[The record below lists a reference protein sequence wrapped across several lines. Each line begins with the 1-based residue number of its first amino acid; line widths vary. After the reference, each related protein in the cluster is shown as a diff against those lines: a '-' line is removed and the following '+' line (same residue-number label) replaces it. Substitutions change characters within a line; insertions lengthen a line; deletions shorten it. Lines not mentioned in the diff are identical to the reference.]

1 MNPEERRTRVTRA
14 TRPPTATRPT
24 IASQARTPGSTST
37 RPALRSVAAST
48 LASTPVQRPIT
59 STKRDSLQA
68 ELEKDP
74 QLSSAKRQQRT
85 QAFSSSIVQSSLERQ
100 VVSLQA
106 TKNELENKLRDKD
119 AEIERLETERR
130 FLSDREAEEK
140 GARQSST
147 TQWEVEKRNLHNTL
161 KTLRAAYETLQEE
174 HTDLTDEHDRMRRR
188 GASEQDALRLEVSR
202 LSKHLGHL
210 SQELEEY
217 KTVSNDR
224 ARRIAELEAAASAAP
239 TNAPPDLADRSSD
252 DIITAELARQTT
264 YISTLERRNE
274 RLASEVDALRAR
286 HASVEVLRE
295 ENRSLQKK
303 VKAVDELREAL
314 GQAEAERDHWQQ
326 QASAKSGDSTQAA
339 ELAAEVSKL
348 RGAQAQLADDLG
360 NKSAALRVKQTE
372 LMVMAGELDAAKREL
387 DAAKSEI
394 DELKDKER
402 RLNDRVTLG
411 EREIGFLKSMVS
423 TYEREQDNAPG
434 GDESMSVDGDSST
447 AISPAATLR
456 IQSLE
461 ELLAEY
467 KSTNEKLAAEV
478 ARAGENP
485 SDLFQQTE
493 HLRAEL
499 KASEEKHAETL
510 EQLDQL
516 EQTLFELGGEI
527 AGGRYV
533 PPNTRILTATDSP
546 EANWFA
552 ARTEALEALKKENEA
567 LRQQISEGANTDA
580 NANTALPQAS
590 ADAWQHEKA
599 ALTQEL
605 AQAHKRWQ
613 RLKQVFNAKA
623 EEFTETVRNV
633 LGVKVAFF
641 GNGSVRVTSV
651 YDLEAQFAFEPIKD
665 GNAGEARKMRM
676 VGKGRGGG
684 EDVDE
689 QMEYWIRKEGS
700 IPCFL
705 ATMTLVSF
713 EKWKQEQ
720 IEKGAL

>member
-1 MNPEERRTRVTRA
+1 MNQEERRTRVTRT
-14 TRPPTATRPT
+14 TRPTAT
-24 IASQARTPGSTST
+24 SQTRTPAAST

-85 QAFSSSIVQSSLERQ
+85 QAFSSSIAQSSLERQ

-106 TKNELENKLRDKD
+106 TKNELENKLRDRD

-130 FLSDREAEEK
+130 FLADREAEEK
-140 GARQSST
+140 GARQSSH

-161 KTLRAAYETLQEE
+161 KSLRAAYETLQEE
-174 HTDLTDEHDRMRRR
+174 HTDLTDANDRMRRKN
-188 GASEQDALRLEVSR
+188 ASEQDTLRLEVTR
-202 LSKHLGHL
+202 LSQHLEHL
-210 SQELEEY
+210 SQELDEY
-217 KTVSNDR
+217 KAVSDDR
-224 ARRIAELEAAASAAP
+224 AHRIAELEAAAASASNSAP
-239 TNAPPDLADRSSD
+239 ATTADRSSD

-264 YISTLERRNE
+264 YIATLERRNE
-274 RLASEVDALRAR
+274 RMAAEVDALRAR

-303 VKAVDELREAL
+303 LRAVDELREAL

-326 QASAKSGDSTQAA
+326 QAGAKGGDSTQAA
-339 ELAAEVSKL
+339 QLAAEVSRL
-348 RGAQAQLADDLG
+348 RAAQAQLADDFG
-360 NKSAALRVKQTE
+360 SKSAALRVKQTE

-394 DELKDKER
+394 DDLKDKDR
-402 RLNDRVTLG
+402 RLNDRVALG

-423 TYEREQDNAPG
+423 TYEREQDTVVV
-434 GDESMSVDGDSST
+434 GDESMSVDGESST
-447 AISPAATLR
+447 AVNPATALR
-456 IQSLE
+456 IQNLE
-461 ELLAEY
+461 TLLAEY
-467 KSTNEKLAAEV
+467 KAANEKLAAEV
-478 ARAGENP
+478 AQAGQNP

-493 HLRAEL
+493 HLRSEL
-499 KASEEKHAETL
+499 KVSEDKHAETL

-533 PPNTRILTATDSP
+533 PPNTRILAATDSP

-552 ARTEALEALKKENEA
+552 ARTEALESLKRENEA
-567 LRQQISEGANTDA
+567 LRQQLTEGAHA
-580 NANTALPQAS
+580 SAALPQAS

-605 AQAHKRWQ
+605 AQANKRWQ
-613 RLKQVFNAKA
+613 R
-623 EEFTETVRNV
+623 
-633 LGVKVAFF
+633 
-641 GNGSVRVTSV
+641 
-651 YDLEAQFAFEPIKD
+651 
-665 GNAGEARKMRM
+665 
-676 VGKGRGGG
+676 
-684 EDVDE
+684 
-689 QMEYWIRKEGS
+689 
-700 IPCFL
+700 
-705 ATMTLVSF
+705 
-713 EKWKQEQ
+713 
-720 IEKGAL
+720 

>member
-1 MNPEERRTRVTRA
+1 
-14 TRPPTATRPT
+14 
-24 IASQARTPGSTST
+24 
-37 RPALRSVAAST
+37 
-48 LASTPVQRPIT
+48 
-59 STKRDSLQA
+59 
-68 ELEKDP
+68 
-74 QLSSAKRQQRT
+74 
-85 QAFSSSIVQSSLERQ
+85 
-100 VVSLQA
+100 
-106 TKNELENKLRDKD
+106 
-119 AEIERLETERR
+119 
-130 FLSDREAEEK
+130 
-140 GARQSST
+140 
-147 TQWEVEKRNLHNTL
+147 
-161 KTLRAAYETLQEE
+161 
-174 HTDLTDEHDRMRRR
+174 MRRK

-202 LSKHLGHL
+202 LSKHLDHL

-217 KTVSNDR
+217 KTVSDDR
-224 ARRIAELEAAASAAP
+224 ARRIAELEVAAASAP
-239 TNAPPDLADRSSD
+239 INAPPDLADRSSD

-372 LMVMAGELDAAKREL
+372 LMVRPQVHLCKQTTDFGQVMAGELDAAKREL

-411 EREIGFLKSMVS
+411 EREIGFLKSMV
-423 TYEREQDNAPG
+423 DNAPG

-447 AISPAATLR
+447 VISPAATLR

-510 EQLDQL
+510 EQLDRL

-720 IEKGAL
+720 